1 LTSASPSI
9 RSWLYAPG
17 HSSKL
22 LAKVFEAGADAVILD
37 LEDAVPPLHKTRARQ
52 MVVEVLRGQPA
63 WVRINSPGTAEAE
76 ADLAA
81 VGEAAAG
88 IRIPKV
94 ETAADVEWVA
104 RRAKGKPLACTIETA
119 RGLVHAVEIASAQ
132 GTQILVLGAADLAAD
147 LRLGD
152 GFEPLL
158 YAQSTLVVASR
169 AAGIGPPVDSTYTGP
184 DGNGLRL
191 AAQLARRLGFG
202 GKSAVRPHQVPI
214 INEVFSP
221 TATELQWAR
230 DVLAAFEAS
239 GGAAARLPDGSLV
252 DLPIANRA
260 RQVLE
265 RAANG

>member
-1 LTSASPSI
+1 MTSASAPI

-37 LEDAVPPLHKTRARQ
+37 LEDAVPPEHKARARQ
-52 MVVEVLRGQPA
+52 MVAEVLQNRPA
-63 WVRINSPGTAEAE
+63 WVRINGSGTPEAE

-94 ETAADVEWVA
+94 ESAADVEWVA
-104 RRAKGKPLACTIETA
+104 RRAFRKPLACTIESA
-119 RGLVHAVEIASAQ
+119 RGLVHAVEIASAS
-132 GTQILVLGAADLAAD
+132 GTQALVLGAADLAAD
-147 LRLGD
+147 LGLGD

-158 YAQSTLVVASR
+158 YAQSSLVVASR
-169 AAGIGPPVDSTYTGP
+169 AAGIGRPIDGAYSGP
-184 DGNGLRL
+184 DGDGLRQ

-202 GKSAVRPHQVPI
+202 SKSAVRPYQVPI

-260 RQVLE
+260 RQLLE
-265 RAANG
+265 GAASG